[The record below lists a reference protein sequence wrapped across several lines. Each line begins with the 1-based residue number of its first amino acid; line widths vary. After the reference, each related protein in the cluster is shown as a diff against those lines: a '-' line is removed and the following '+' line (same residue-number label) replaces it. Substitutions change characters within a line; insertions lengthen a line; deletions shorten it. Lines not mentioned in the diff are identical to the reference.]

1 MPTTTLWAE
10 IDQFMQ
16 SKGSVFQTLQNLARN
31 LARENIDYAIIGG
44 MALVIH
50 GYVRTTQDVDLLM
63 TAEGLENFQRSLVGR
78 GFVPTFPGATRR
90 FRDAATGVVVE
101 ILITGEYPGDGKPK
115 PVQFPNPATAFIE
128 QDGIRVIPLSQ
139 LIELKLASGLTA
151 LDRLKDLADVQE
163 LIRALNL
170 TADFAEQID
179 ESVREGYLRL
189 WSAID
194 AAKRQQEHEP

>member
-1 MPTTTLWAE
+1 MSTTTLWAE

-31 LARENIDYAIIGG
+31 LTRENIDYAIVGG

-90 FRDAATGVVVE
+90 FRDAATGVIVE
-101 ILITGEYPGDGKPK
+101 ILITGEY
-115 PVQFPNPATAFIE
+115 PATAFIE
-128 QDGIRVIPLSQ
+128 QDGIRVIPLNQ

-170 TADFAEQID
+170 PADFADQID
-179 ESVREGYLRL
+179 TSVRAGYLNL
-189 WSAID
+189 WTAID
-194 AAKRQQEHEP
+194 AAKQQQEQES